1 MMPTKSKEKK
11 EIHDISKKKK
21 DEDVEKYI
29 NTSTKF
35 IQNKNE
41 KSKKKKTD
49 KSNDWCVCA
58 VII

>member
-49 KSNDWCVCA
+49 KSND
-58 VII
+58 